1 MTRHL
6 SDDTALDLAE
16 GGGTEASRTHV
27 AQCAA
32 CASRVEEARTGRALA
47 RRAEVPEPSPL
58 YWEAMR
64 RSLERRI
71 AEEPRRGSR
80 WSWLLPLAAT
90 AAAVAVVALATGRA
104 TAPAPSPEPLL
115 SAWAALPPEDED
127 VSLDVLEGLAV
138 ATGDLGP
145 LDEGQGVG
153 AFVAALSEDDVRA
166 LAESLRGQEGVS

>member
-1 MTRHL
+1 
-6 SDDTALDLAE
+6 
-16 GGGTEASRTHV
+16 V
-27 AQCAA
+27 
-32 CASRVEEARTGRALA
+32 
-47 RRAEVPEPSPL
+47 VPEPSPL

-64 RSLERRI
+64 RNLERRI

-104 TAPAPSPEPLL
+104 TAPGPAPEPLL
-115 SAWAALPPEDED
+115 SAWTALPPEDED

-138 ATGDLGP
+138 TTGDIGP

-153 AFVAALSEDDVRA
+153 AFVAALSEDDVRT